1 MAKPR
6 ITRLS
11 DPSNPYGGKRTPTRD
26 RTPAEKLDAAARSRS
41 QPERK
46 SPPKP
51 ATKAEKPDSPYMRA
65 RKAAIDGQVDRAIN
79 PKGKK

>member
-11 DPSNPYGGKRTPTRD
+11 DPSNPYGGKKTPTRE
-26 RTPAEKLDAAARSRS
+26 RTPAEKMDAAARSRS

-46 SPPKP
+46 AAP
-51 ATKAEKPDSPYMRA
+51 AKSEKADSPYMRA
-65 RKAAIDGQVDRAIN
+65 RKAAIDSRIDRADP
-79 PKGKK
+79 PKRKK